1 MGGLRV
7 GRGTGK
13 AWRVN
18 CCQFQPLARMQPPDP
33 SPTAGRYTHVPA
45 AACTQLAGS
54 RAGKKDPVLQ
64 LTAKSLLRLL
74 IAAFHHRG
82 AKRWAAT
89 AVPFYQ
95 PLLHAPAPLA
105 EVTSRGFEKPVP
117 LVPASLIHFP
127 TFRRQTLKTRTFK
140 TTAYMGKNEKVTI
153 QVQGRVWPRPG
164 KKVHTTGC
172 SLAPRPPTTFTK
184 IKSINRTV
192 TTVTNTEL

>member
-1 MGGLRV
+1 MGGW
-7 GRGTGK
+7 GWGGTGK

-18 CCQFQPLARMQPPDP
+18 CCQFQPLAGMQPPDP

-45 AACTQLAGS
+45 AVCTQLAGS

-105 EVTSRGFEKPVP
+105 EVTSRGFQVLEPSLP
-117 LVPASLIHFP
+117 LQFIFLPFWE
-127 TFRRQTLKTRTFK
+127 RDFK
-140 TTAYMGKNEKVTI
+140 D
-153 QVQGRVWPRPG
+153 
-164 KKVHTTGC
+164 
-172 SLAPRPPTTFTK
+172 
-184 IKSINRTV
+184 
-192 TTVTNTEL
+192 